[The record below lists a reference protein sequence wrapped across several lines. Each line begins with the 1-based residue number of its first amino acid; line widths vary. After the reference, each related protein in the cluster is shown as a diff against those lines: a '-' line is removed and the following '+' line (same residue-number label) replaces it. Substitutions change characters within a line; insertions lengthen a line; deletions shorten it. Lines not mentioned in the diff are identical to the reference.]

1 MVCLAKHCRYLLSL
15 KTLIGIILA
24 SIGLG
29 MLLVLIIPWWG
40 YILALGLFIGGL
52 CLIFFNK

>member
-1 MVCLAKHCRYLLSL
+1 MGRPCRHLISLS
-15 KTLIGIILA
+15 TLIGIILA
-24 SIGLG
+24 SIGFG

-40 YILALGLFIGGL
+40 YILALCLFIGGL

>member
-1 MVCLAKHCRYLLSL
+1 MGRPCRYIFSLS
-15 KTLIGIILA
+15 TLIGIILT

-52 CLIFFNK
+52 CLIFLNK

>member
-1 MVCLAKHCRYLLSL
+1 MAKHCRYLLSL